1 MAYSNGGRI
10 VTDGLVL
17 SLDAAD
23 RNSLRSSPTVNLVL
37 NPTLSGSNNSQTQAI
52 TSNWVF
58 SGDDG
63 PNGFRFYTGSIA
75 GVTPL
80 FPGEGMIGT
89 TGPNA
94 VPNNRRIYY
103 TGGSQAN
110 TTYTL
115 SFYYY
120 MTGSLISGD
129 IILINEYSSSTNVK
143 SVYYPLTSAS
153 LNTWVRNETTFTTT
167 TSSTGI
173 TNWGPVMSFSAT
185 TGLFMQRLQ
194 VEKSPYANE
203 FVTGNRSLV
212 WNDLSRNSNATLL
225 SSSVSA
231 TIPKFNSLNE
241 NILNFDGTGSY
252 ATVTS
257 TWSYLSSSALECVF
271 KTNTISGFKTIFGYA
286 HNEGYSAPTI
296 GSIYLNGSALGASVI
311 TTTQVYRGVTAS
323 TTIDTNKFYHVV
335 LNKDVSTGT
344 LTIYVNGVLNGTQ
357 TFDSASYAQ
366 WPTLGNY
373 IGSNVLDIGRSSN
386 TSVAQ
391 GWSTSTLSG
400 SIPLVRLYNRVLSA
414 SEVLQNY
421 NAQKSRFGL

>member
-1 MAYSNGGRI
+1 MATIGGSNI
-10 VTDGLVL
+10 VTSGLVL
-17 SLDAAD
+17 SLDAAN
-23 RNSLRSSPTVNLVL
+23 RNSLPSSPTVNLVS
-37 NPTLSGSNNSQTQAI
+37 NPTFSGSNNTQTQAI

-63 PNGFRFYTGSIA
+63 TNGFRFYTGSIA

-80 FPGEGMIGT
+80 FPGEGMVAT
-89 TGPNA
+89 LGPNT

-103 TGGSQAN
+103 QGGSQAN
-110 TTYTL
+110 TTYTI

-129 IILINEYSSSTNVK
+129 LVLIAEYSGSTNVK
-143 SVYYPLTSAS
+143 AIYYPLTSAS
-153 LNTWVRNETTFTTT
+153 LNTWIRNETTFTTT

-173 TNWGPVMSFSAT
+173 SNWGPVMSFSAT

-203 FVTGNRSLV
+203 FVTGSRSLI
-212 WNDLSRNSNATLL
+212 WNDLSVNSNATLL

-231 TIPKFNSLNE
+231 SIPRFNRANE
-241 NILNFDGTGSY
+241 NILNFDGIGSY
-252 ATVTS
+252 ATATS

-271 KTNTISGFKTIFGYA
+271 KTNTVSGFKTIFGYA

-296 GSIYLNGSALGASVI
+296 GSIYLNNNTLNASVI
-311 TTTQVYRGVTAS
+311 TTTQVYRGVQAS
-323 TTIDTNKFYHVV
+323 TTIATNQFYHVV
-335 LNKDVSTGT
+335 LNKDVSAGT
-344 LTIYVNGVLNGTQ
+344 LNIYVNGVLNGTQ

-386 TSVAQ
+386 TNAGQ

-400 SIPLVRLYNRVLSA
+400 SIPLARIYNRVLSA

-421 NAQKSRFGL
+421 NALKSRFEL